1 MQVVSFVRWAALAA
15 ARLIAATVV
24 GAGVIGSAQAAQGPV
39 STTENVE
46 ARLVSSVDTV
56 TPGATILVGLHKII
70 RPHWHTYWSNPGD
83 AGEPTR
89 ITFSS
94 PDGVVASDFFWPTPN
109 AISIQGILTN
119 YGYEGDLLLPL
130 ELTVPDGLAVGD
142 TLRLEAHATW
152 LVCEEI
158 CIPEEVNLSLALPV
172 ADAAVTDTLWGP
184 ELDRTVAAA
193 PRPSG
198 FAAGLERLGDHV
210 RLTITDPMLVDPI
223 AAGALRNV
231 EFFPKSGEMITHAA
245 PQLVTFGTQGI
256 AIDLEP
262 SFGLERGLVPIDG
275 VLAFEEQRGG
285 GWARRGVEISAVVGG
300 VDVGVLAVQNAVSV
314 TGIGI
319 LQAIVFAFLGG
330 IILNLMPC
338 VFPVLSIKALGVI
351 EHAHGERAIARR
363 HGLAFFA
370 GVLTT
375 FMILAVALLGLKALG
390 AEIGWGFQLQSP
402 LFVTAIAVLFFAIG
416 LNLLGVFEVGAS
428 LQNVGQGSGPGSV
441 GSGATSS
448 GTFGSF
454 AVGAL
459 AVLAASP
466 CTAPFMSLAIPAALT
481 APAPVAL
488 VIFLALGAG
497 FAAPF
502 TLLSFFPCWGRLL
515 PRPGAWMDHLKQFFA
530 FPMFAA
536 AVWLV
541 WVLSV
546 QAGGGAVL
554 MSLSV
559 MTALG
564 FAIWTARAA
573 GTMGSGGGR
582 ALRIVGLG
590 VLLGVVAL
598 TVVSTRAASGATPTT
613 SGASGAPAVAVVD
626 AWSPER
632 LAELR
637 AEGRPVFVD
646 FTAAWCITCQ
656 FNKRAVLKN
665 ARVTQAFEATNTAYL
680 TADWTNRDAAIAA
693 ELAKYGRAGVPLY
706 LLFPPVGEPIVLSE
720 ILTERQVL
728 DALQRA
734 SAS

>member
-1 MQVVSFVRWAALAA
+1 MMQVMSFVRWAALAA
-15 ARLIAATVV
+15 ARVTVAAVV
-24 GAGVIGSAQAAQGPV
+24 GAGVVGSAQAAQGPV

-46 ARLVSSVDTV
+46 ARLVSNVDTV
-56 TPGATILVGLHKII
+56 TPGATIFVGLHKII

-94 PDGVVASDFFWPTPN
+94 PDGVVAGEFIWPTPN

-130 ELTVPDGLAVGD
+130 ELTVPDGLAAGD

-172 ADAAVTDTLWGP
+172 AGAAVTDTLWGP

-210 RLTITDPMLVDPI
+210 RLTIADPLLVDPI

-231 EFFPKSGEMITHAA
+231 EFFPKSGEMIIHAA
-245 PQLVTFGTQGI
+245 VQIVTFGTQGM

-262 SFGLERGLVPIDG
+262 SFGLEDGLVPIDG
-275 VLAFEEQRGG
+275 VLTFEEQRGG
-285 GWARRGVEISAVVGG
+285 GWARRGVEISAEVGG
-300 VDVGVLAVQNAVSV
+300 VDVGVLAIEEPTEAPPGV

-330 IILNLMPC
+330 VILNLMPC

-351 EHAHGERAIARR
+351 EHAHGERAISRR

-375 FMILAVALLGLKALG
+375 FLILAVALLGLKALG

-428 LQNVGQGSGPGSV
+428 LQNVGQGSGT
-441 GSGATSS
+441 TST

-502 TLLSFFPCWGRLL
+502 TLLSFFPGWGRLL
-515 PRPGAWMDHLKQFFA
+515 PRPGVWMDHLKQFFA

-546 QAGGGAVL
+546 QGGGGAVL
-554 MSLSV
+554 MALSV

-573 GTMGSGGGR
+573 GAMGSGGGR

-598 TVVSTRAASGATPTT
+598 TVVSTRAASGSTPTT
-613 SGASGAPAVAVVD
+613 SGAAVSMVD

-656 FNKRAVLKN
+656 FNKRAVLKTG
-665 ARVTQAFEATNTAYL
+665 RVTEAFEATNTAYL

-706 LLFPPVGEPIVLSE
+706 LLFPPVGEPIMLSE

-734 SAS
+734 SVS